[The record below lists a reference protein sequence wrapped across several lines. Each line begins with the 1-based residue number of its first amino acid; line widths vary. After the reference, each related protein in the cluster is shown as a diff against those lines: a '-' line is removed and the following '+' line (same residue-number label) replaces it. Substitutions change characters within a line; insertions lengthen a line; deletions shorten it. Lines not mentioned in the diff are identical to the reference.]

1 MKLQLRIPDNIQR
14 ALWAAVVS
22 LTDRFPVL
30 FPRMQMLYASL
41 CAPFLFV
48 GKEHRVFIRKN
59 IKLPVYHRNRYIK
72 TVSFKEG
79 DMVPIKTMKRLLRA
93 KNKSDTI
100 SIISRYPTL
109 FYIL

>member
-14 ALWAAVVS
+14 QLWAAVVS
-22 LTDRFPVL
+22 LTDRFPSL
-30 FPRMQMLYASL
+30 FPRIQFLYAAL
-41 CAPFLFV
+41 CAPFLCA
-48 GKEHRVFIRKN
+48 GKERRVFIRRN

-72 TVSFKEG
+72 TVSLNEG
-79 DMVPIKTMKRLLRA
+79 DTVSLKEMKRLLRA

-100 SIISRYPTL
+100 SIISRYPSL